1 MRNVFRYL
9 YGVGRVGRVSL
20 WKGWEENLLGVM
32 VEGGVLGLGK
42 DKVGGCEKRLVGSRG
57 FEVWRWKV
65 GEVNCENLGEGWK
78 WC

>member
-1 MRNVFRYL
+1 M
-9 YGVGRVGRVSL
+9 
-20 WKGWEENLLGVM
+20 WGVM